1 MDYMITDIKNHFNI
15 DMFNDAEYLS
25 FNAFIIIICV
35 LVFVVSEDS
44 IFFRIK
50 RTFLI
55 LYMDV
60 VYSMTVQMRIG
71 SNAIRKIRMQPL
83 YTVFYYQKN
92 GSVFM
97 FWQDIINILMF
108 LPIGLLCTDL
118 IRGKSTIWKYLM
130 MLICITLFSVIIETE
145 QYYMRAGVCEF
156 DDILTNTIG
165 GVIGMVIGSAKD
177 IQIIKKGKGLSNNGT
192 D

>member
-1 MDYMITDIKNHFNI
+1 MDIL
-15 DMFNDAEYLS
+15 NDAEYLS
-25 FNAFIIIICV
+25 FNAFVIIICV
-35 LVFVVSEDS
+35 LVFVASENS

-60 VYSMTVQMRIG
+60 VYSMTVLMRIG
-71 SNAIRKIRMQPL
+71 SNAVREIRMQPL
-83 YTVFYYQKN
+83 FTLFYYREN

-97 FWQDIINILMF
+97 FWQGLINILMF
-108 LPIGLLCTDL
+108 LPIGFLCANL
-118 IRGKSTIWKYLM
+118 IRSKRIVRKYLI
-130 MLICITLFSVIIETE
+130 ICVCVILFSVIIEVE
-145 QYYMRAGVCEF
+145 QYFLRAGVCEF

-165 GVIGMVIGSAKD
+165 GVIGMVIGLAND
-177 IQIIKKGKGLSNNGT
+177 IQVIKKGKGLSNNGT

>member
-1 MDYMITDIKNHFNI
+1 MDYMITDIRKHFNMDI
-15 DMFNDAEYLS
+15 LNDAEYLS
-25 FNAFIIIICV
+25 FNAFVIIICV
-35 LVFVVSEDS
+35 LVFVVSENS

-50 RTFLI
+50 RTFFI

-60 VYSMTVQMRIG
+60 VYSMTVLMRIG
-71 SNAIRKIRMQPL
+71 SNAVREIRMQPL
-83 YTVFYYQKN
+83 FTLFYYREN

-97 FWQDIINILMF
+97 FWQGLINILMF
-108 LPIGLLCTDL
+108 LPIGFLCANL
-118 IRGKSTIWKYLM
+118 IRSKRIVRKYLI
-130 MLICITLFSVIIETE
+130 ICVCVILFSVIIEVE
-145 QYYMRAGVCEF
+145 QYFLRAGVCEF

-177 IQIIKKGKGLSNNGT
+177 IQIKKGKGLSNNGT

>member
-1 MDYMITDIKNHFNI
+1 MDYMITDIRNHFNMDI
-15 DMFNDAEYLS
+15 LNDAEYLS
-25 FNAFIIIICV
+25 FNAFVIIICV
-35 LVFVVSEDS
+35 LVFVVSENS

-50 RTFLI
+50 RTFFI

-60 VYSMTVQMRIG
+60 VYSMTVLMRIG
-71 SNAIRKIRMQPL
+71 SNAVREIRMQPL
-83 YTVFYYQKN
+83 FTLFYYREN

-97 FWQDIINILMF
+97 FWQGLINILMF
-108 LPIGLLCTDL
+108 LPIGFLCANL
-118 IRGKSTIWKYLM
+118 IRSKRIVRKYLI
-130 MLICITLFSVIIETE
+130 ICVCVILFSVIIEVE
-145 QYYMRAGVCEF
+145 QYFLRAGVCEF

-177 IQIIKKGKGLSNNGT
+177 IQIKKGKGLSNNGT